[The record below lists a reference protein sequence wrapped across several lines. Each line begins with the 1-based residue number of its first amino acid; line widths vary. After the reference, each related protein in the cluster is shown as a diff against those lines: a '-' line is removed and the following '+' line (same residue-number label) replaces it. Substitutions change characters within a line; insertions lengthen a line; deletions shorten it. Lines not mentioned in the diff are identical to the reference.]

1 MISGSISEAGAG
13 RGSGWIARRA
23 SLAALALAVAALAAA
38 LPGLL
43 SGGAE
48 DGDSEASSAASVP
61 ASVLIDTAHPGRQVR
76 GRFLGL
82 SFEAAALA
90 QIATY
95 GERGNLAALLRSLGP
110 GVLRFG
116 GVSADTQVAW
126 TDRRTPPPPWAR
138 RVIGPRDLRGLA
150 RLAAHSGWK
159 VLLTV
164 GLAHYEPGRAAREVS
179 AARAALGAHLAGVEV
194 GNEPDAY
201 SQHGLRP
208 LTWNYPQY
216 SAEVSAYRRAIA
228 RVAHGVRLAGPGVSG
243 SKIFAN
249 WGRGEASSQRPALLT
264 GHHYPLGCH
273 QLPPPSVERLL
284 SLETRKLEGQSLDR
298 FMAVSRSSS
307 IRFRMDELGSVSCGG
322 TEGISNAFAS
332 SLWATGYIVQAMAK
346 GLVGVNFQGN
356 PANCFG
362 YSPICAPS
370 ARRLSTGVLEAQP
383 AWYAL
388 LLARK
393 LIGARP
399 LPTKL
404 VSLSRPNVLVRSF
417 RSGDGALRVVVVDYE
432 HPGSPATALRL
443 RVGRSYPRG
452 AVLALT
458 APSPTATSG
467 VRLGGQAVARDGS
480 WREPSKTPLVARRG
494 GVVSLTVT
502 PSSAALLTLPRAG
515 AR

>member
-1 MISGSISEAGAG
+1 MISGSISEASAG
-13 RGSGWIARRA
+13 RGSGRIARRA
-23 SLAALALAVAALAAA
+23 PLAALALAVAALAAA

-43 SGGAE
+43 SGGAD

-61 ASVLIDTAHPGRQVR
+61 VSVLIDTTHARRQVR

-82 SFEAAALA
+82 SFEASALT

-95 GERGNLAALLRSLGP
+95 GERGNLVALLRSLGP

-126 TDRRTPPPPWAR
+126 TDRHTPPPAWAR
-138 RVIGPRDLRGLA
+138 RVIGPRDLRRLA
-150 RLAAHSGWK
+150 RLAARSGWK

-164 GLAHYEPGRAAREVS
+164 GLAHYEPDAAAREVA
-179 AARAALGAHLAGVEV
+179 AARAALGAHLAGIEV

-201 SQHGLRP
+201 GQHGVRP
-208 LTWNYPQY
+208 LPWTYAQY
-216 SAEVSAYRRAIA
+216 SVEVSAYRRAIA

-243 SKIFAN
+243 SKIFAS

-284 SLETRKLEGQSLDR
+284 SLETRELEGQSLDR
-298 FMAVSRSSS
+298 FMAVARSSS

-332 SLWATGYIVQAMAK
+332 SLWASGYIVQAMAK
-346 GLVGVNFQGN
+346 GLAGVNFQGN

-370 ARRLSTGVLEAQP
+370 ATRLSTGALIAQP
-383 AWYAL
+383 SWYAL
-388 LLARK
+388 LLAHE

-404 VSLSRPNVLVRSF
+404 ISPSQSNILVRAF
-417 RSGDGALRVVVVDYE
+417 RSGHGALRVVVVDYE
-432 HPGSPATALRL
+432 QPGAPAAALRL
-443 RVGRSYPRG
+443 RVGPRYVRG

-467 VRLGGQAVARDGS
+467 VRLGGRAVAGDGT
-480 WREPSKTPLVARRG
+480 WREPSKTPLVTGRS

-502 PSSAALLTLPRAG
+502 PSSAVLLTLPG
-515 AR
+515 